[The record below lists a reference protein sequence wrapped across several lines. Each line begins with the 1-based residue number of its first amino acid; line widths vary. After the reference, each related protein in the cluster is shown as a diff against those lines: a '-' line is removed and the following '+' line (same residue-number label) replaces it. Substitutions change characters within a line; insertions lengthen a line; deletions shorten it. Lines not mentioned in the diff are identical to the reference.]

1 MIKKYISPFLN
12 NYIQNQP
19 TQNLQS
25 TSNKMAL
32 KQKKKKKDKIELS
45 KEEKNQM
52 SHRKLAL
59 QDLLKKLEH
68 HI

>member
-1 MIKKYISPFLN
+1 MIKKYTSPFLN

-32 KQKKKKKDKIELS
+32 KQTKPKKDKIELS
-45 KEEKNQM
+45 KEENVF
-52 SHRKLAL
+52 
-59 QDLLKKLEH
+59 KKPKQN
-68 HI
+68 IKVSK